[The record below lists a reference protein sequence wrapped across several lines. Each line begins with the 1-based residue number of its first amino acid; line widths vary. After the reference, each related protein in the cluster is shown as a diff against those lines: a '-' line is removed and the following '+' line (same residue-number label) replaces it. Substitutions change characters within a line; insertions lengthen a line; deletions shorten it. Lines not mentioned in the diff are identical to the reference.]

1 MVKFHTTTSSLNVSM
16 SYELMDKAGNVVAS
30 AEGSGLFE
38 GTLIVKKPI
47 LWWPIGMSDQPAYLY
62 SLKVIKDYLQGDL
75 MTVNL
80 IKSLKYS
87 LKKNYLFSLLLEL
100 LCWISCLL
108 FPY

>member
-1 MVKFHTTTSSLNVSM
+1 MVKFHTTTSSSNVSM

-30 AEGSGLFE
+30 AESSGLFE

-87 LKKNYLFSLLLEL
+87 LKKNYLVSLLLEL

-108 FPY
+108 FRY

>member
-1 MVKFHTTTSSLNVSM
+1 MVKFHTTTSSSNVSM

-30 AEGSGLFE
+30 AESSGLFE

-87 LKKNYLFSLLLEL
+87 LKKKLSSQF
-100 LCWISCLL
+100 IT
-108 FPY
+108 